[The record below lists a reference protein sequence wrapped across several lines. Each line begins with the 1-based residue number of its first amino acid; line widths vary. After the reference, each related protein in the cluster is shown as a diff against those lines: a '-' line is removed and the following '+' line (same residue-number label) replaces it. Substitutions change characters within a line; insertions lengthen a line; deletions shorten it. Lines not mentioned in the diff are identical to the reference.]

1 MTESWVARFIKV
13 RCAVLPFMRAFLVGL
28 ADVGALSTD
37 LNVQICR
44 KRTIHLWLVI
54 RTFKSADNAHS
65 RLLACEFMGL
75 WEALH
80 AAAWTALSG
89 MSAGKRNKAKAPRIV
104 ICRFIRIEA
113 KVGAWTSY

>member
-1 MTESWVARFIKV
+1 
-13 RCAVLPFMRAFLVGL
+13 MRTLLVDL
-28 ADVGALSTD
+28 VDVGALTTD
-37 LNVQICR
+37 LNVHIRR
-44 KRTIHLWLVI
+44 KRTVHFWLVGWM
-54 RTFKSADNAHS
+54 FKSADSAHS
-65 RLLACEFMGL
+65 RLIACKFMGL